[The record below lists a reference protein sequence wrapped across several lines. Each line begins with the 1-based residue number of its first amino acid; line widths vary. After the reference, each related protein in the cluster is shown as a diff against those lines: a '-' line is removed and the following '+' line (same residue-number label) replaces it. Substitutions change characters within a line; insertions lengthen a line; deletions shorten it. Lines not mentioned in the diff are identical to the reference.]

1 MQGKMM
7 FAEMKLDA
15 WNIRKLTSLGV
26 DEEKLAEV
34 RPTKEQIR
42 DLFKGLLYLREMYP
56 EFWAGYS
63 VQEA

>member
-15 WNIRKLTSLGV
+15 WNVSKLASLGV
-26 DEEKLAEV
+26 DEEKLAAV
-34 RPTKEQIR
+34 HPTKVQIR

-56 EFWAGYS
+56 EFWGQS
-63 VQEA
+63 SKEKI